1 MAHPLADVDVFLFDV
16 FGTVVDWQN
25 SVAQELQS
33 KHYDGILERK
43 CPIQIR
49 LRLLD

>member
-1 MAHPLADVDVFLFDV
+1 MANPLADVEVFLFDV

-33 KHYDGILERK
+33 RHYDGILERE
-43 CPIQIR
+43 
-49 LRLLD
+49 